1 MLSRIIAAV
10 SGKGGTGKTTTV
22 ANLGVCLAAFGKATL
37 LIDLD
42 IGLRNLD
49 LALGLQDSVS
59 MDVLDVINGDCT
71 LQEAIVQSEKYP
83 RLSFLSAAQFKEKA
97 SVSFDELQT
106 LLETAKPLYEF
117 ILLDCPAGLGENV
130 TSAVSVADTALIVVN
145 HDPFSLRDGDR
156 IAGLICEKYEADLKL
171 MVNRYKI
178 DLVRNGKM
186 PNILQVVENMA
197 VQLIGA
203 VPDSDAVLLSGYSGT
218 PIVCNK
224 KSGASKAYFE
234 AAKRLLGEKIPLLDI
249 PVKKRALK
257 RNKSGI

>member
-1 MLSRIIAAV
+1 MSFVISAV

-22 ANLGVCLAAFGKATL
+22 ANLGVCLAELGKATL

-42 IGLRNLD
+42 MGLRNLD

-59 MDVLDVINGDCT
+59 MDVLDVINGEVA
-71 LQEAIVQSEKYP
+71 LQEAVVQSERYP
-83 RLSFLSAAQFKEKA
+83 RLSFLSASQFKEQMRVSYEEL
-97 SVSFDELQT
+97 SV
-106 LLETAKPLYEF
+106 LLETARPLYDF
-117 ILLDCPAGLGENV
+117 ILLDCPAGIGENV
-130 TSAVSVADTALIVVN
+130 TSAVSVSDTALIVVN

-156 IAGLICEKYEADLKL
+156 IAGVICEKYDTDLKL
-171 MVNRYKI
+171 MVNRYKV

-203 VPDSDAVLLSGYSGT
+203 VPDSDAVLLSGYAGV
-218 PIVCNK
+218 PIACNK

-234 AAKRLLGEKIPLLDI
+234 AARRLLGEKIPLLDV
-249 PVKKRALK
+249 PVKKKVLK
-257 RNKSGI
+257 RL